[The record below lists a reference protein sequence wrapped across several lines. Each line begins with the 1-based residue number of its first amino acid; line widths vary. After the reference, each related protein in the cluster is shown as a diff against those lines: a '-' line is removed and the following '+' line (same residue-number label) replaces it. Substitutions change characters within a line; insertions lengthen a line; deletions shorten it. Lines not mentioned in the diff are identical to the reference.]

1 MLTFLR
7 SWLLVLILPQISI
20 TVSDI
25 MLHLTEIQYGLLIKL
40 AQAIPEVL
48 APPLGPLDHSGA
60 LTGNAPP
67 VIEKEGD
74 VHLAPISRIPP
85 SGTSTPTWPTLDL
98 VVFVGAIELHLYDGG
113 ATSEPNLKDHG
124 IARFALNNNAL
135 RSKLLSDGSGETE
148 VILRSF
154 TMTNTRPRT
163 SKFREIIPAAQH
175 ERNQFMLL
183 YTVSADHTA
192 CAILTVDAPQIILAI
207 DPVMAVLEFFT
218 GAFSSQQSIGPRE
231 ETLFEHEENEYAQS
245 AMNFRI
251 ELHDLSVT
259 VLENDEDPNS
269 QCMKLS
275 IQHIIVSQQVLRISS
290 DFLVLL
296 IGRSGSLS
304 FVIKASRNVVDSNG
318 ESFGKRAIFG

>member
-1 MLTFLR
+1 MLVLLQ
-7 SWLLVLILPQISI
+7 SWLLRLILPQISVA
-20 TVSDI
+20 VSDI

-48 APPLGPLDHSGA
+48 APHDHNDA
-60 LTGNAPP
+60 LMGKASP
-67 VIEKEGD
+67 VIVKDGD
-74 VHLAPISRIPP
+74 VHLTPEIRVPP
-85 SGTSTPTWPTLDL
+85 SDTGMPTWPTLDL

-113 ATSEPNLKDHG
+113 ATSESNLKDHG

-135 RSKLLSDGSGETE
+135 RSKLLSDGSGEAE
-148 VILRSF
+148 IILRSF

-183 YTVSADHTA
+183 YTVSSDHTA

-218 GAFSSQQSIGPRE
+218 SAFSSQQSISPRE
-231 ETLFEHEENEYAQS
+231 ETLFDNEENEYAR
-245 AMNFRI
+245 ATMNFRI

-275 IQHIIVSQQVLRISS
+275 IKHIIVSQQVLRIS
-290 DFLVLL
+290 FNFFALL
-296 IGRSGSLS
+296 IGRPGSLG
-304 FVIKASRNVVDSNG
+304 FVIEGSRNVVNSNG
-318 ESFGKRAIFG
+318 EIFRKCAIFG

>member
-1 MLTFLR
+1 
-7 SWLLVLILPQISI
+7 
-20 TVSDI
+20 

-48 APPLGPLDHSGA
+48 APPLGPPDHSNA
-60 LTGNAPP
+60 LTGKASP
-67 VIEKEGD
+67 VIEEETN
-74 VHLAPISRIPP
+74 VQLAPEIRISP
-85 SGTSTPTWPTLDL
+85 SDTDTPTWSTLDL
-98 VVFVGAIELHLYDGG
+98 VVSVGAIELHLYDGG
-113 ATSEPNLKDHG
+113 ATSEPNLRDHG
-124 IARFALNNNAL
+124 IARFALNNNTL
-135 RSKLLSDGSGETE
+135 RSKLLSDGSNETE

-183 YTVSADHTA
+183 YTVSGNQTA

-218 GAFSSQQSIGPRE
+218 SAFSSQQSISSRE
-231 ETLFEHEENEYAQS
+231 ETPFENEENDS
-245 AMNFRI
+245 ARATMNFRI

-275 IQHIIVSQQVLRISS
+275 IQHIIVSQQVLRVS
-290 DFLVLL
+290 FNFFVLL
-296 IGRSGSLS
+296 IGRPGGLG
-304 FVIKASRNVVDSNG
+304 FVTKASRNVVISNG
-318 ESFGKRAIFG
+318 EIFRKCAIFG